1 MELYFLPST
10 FTSLDASSG
19 EEMFPVTKQFSD
31 YQLTCQDM
39 YDWGGEIMVIKWG
52 IVTKKNF
59 LCNSH

>member
-1 MELYFLPST
+1 
-10 FTSLDASSG
+10 
-19 EEMFPVTKQFSD
+19 MFPVTKQFSD

-59 LCNSH
+59 SLQFALGNSASSSNGASLIFAY